1 MAIMDPDPVAVI
13 FAVTFHGIVC
23 EITLSNLIVRIYN
36 NLGEK
41 AGKNKSGY
49 SWINKR

>member
-23 EITLSNLIVRIYN
+23 EITLSNLIVGIYD
-36 NLGEK
+36 NLEK
-41 AGKNKSGY
+41 KQAKTNLDTL
-49 SWINKR
+49 